1 MSWQVSGRNEV
12 PHSAAPLVWRKSK
25 ACASNACV
33 EVAEQANEF
42 FVRDSKS
49 PMDSA
54 VLSFDRAAW
63 AGFISGLRTGSLEP
77 S

>member
-1 MSWQVSGRNEV
+1 M
-12 PHSAAPLVWRKSK
+12 PHSGAPLDWRRSK

-33 EVAEQANEF
+33 MVAEQANEF
-42 FVRDSKS
+42 FVRDSKLPVGDS
-49 PMDSA
+49 P

-63 AGFISGLRTGSLEP
+63 GGFIAGIRTGALEP